1 MDNTLEDLRRALYAS
16 IRCFV
21 DVLEAA
27 DVVADA
33 RFNETPED
41 AAERKHA
48 EAAAIWKRL
57 KEQD

>member
-1 MDNTLEDLRRALYAS
+1 MNSSIDEIRAALYAS
-16 IRCFV
+16 IRSFV
-21 DVLEAA
+21 DALEAA
-27 DVVADA
+27 DVVAAA